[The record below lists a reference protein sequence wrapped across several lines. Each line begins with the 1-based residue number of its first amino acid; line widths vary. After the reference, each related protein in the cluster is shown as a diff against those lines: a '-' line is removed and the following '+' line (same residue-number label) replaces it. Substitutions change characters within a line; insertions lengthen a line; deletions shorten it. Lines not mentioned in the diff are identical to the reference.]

1 MNDAW
6 NSDDIDTAKAEL
18 GAAGWVAKTST
29 LWKSPTGSLHVGP
42 AGAWRVM
49 KRALNDRPLQTRPK
63 SSWELR
69 AEAAESHCTILRA
82 ALVGLVG
89 VDGREELEQMETV
102 MRLTPGI
109 DEDKVSAINAIH
121 ALLSTL
127 VEPTPAV
134 DAVGPVVDSTRGGQR
149 A

>member
-1 MNDAW
+1 MPM
-6 NSDDIDTAKAEL
+6 SEFEAERQEL
-18 GAAGWVAKTST
+18 IGQ
-29 LWKSPTGSLHVGP
+29 
-42 AGAWRVM
+42 R
-49 KRALNDRPLQTRPK
+49 DR
-63 SSWELR
+63 LR
-69 AEAAESHCTILRA
+69 T

-134 DAVGPVVDSTRGGQR
+134 VAVPE
-149 A
+149 